1 MGWKNAPLASDEIYE
16 AKIATTNLP
25 PRHHTTLG
33 VFFIFPIFVCFF
45 IFCLGLGYTQIYVWH
60 NWGWYLYVKPSQ
72 KRVQY
77 ANHPSEIIK
86 HQTFITFLAFV
97 NFPRI
102 YRSIGCFAK
111 AMKAAGAPIWA
122 VSWLHPLQPSQ
133 QNARLKLTWT
143 LTMMVWKKIVLRV
156 MGSFDV
162 QICFCEDYLK
172 LYIRHRSIYKAQT
185 TRSVRDCFY
194 PMSPLEKKGWVGN
207 WKMNFHLERS
217 LTEV

>member
-1 MGWKNAPLASDEIYE
+1 MW
-16 AKIATTNLP
+16 NLP
-25 PRHHTTLG
+25 KKKESST
-33 VFFIFPIFVCFF
+33 
-45 IFCLGLGYTQIYVWH
+45 
-60 NWGWYLYVKPSQ
+60 K
-72 KRVQY
+72 K
-77 ANHPSEIIK
+77 NHPSESMK

-97 NFPRI
+97 DFPRI
-102 YRSIGCFAK
+102 YRSIGRFGTK
-111 AMKAAGAPIWA
+111 DMKAAGAPIWA

-162 QICFCEDYLK
+162 QICYCEDYLK

-194 PMSPLEKKGWVGN
+194 PVSPLEKKGWVGN